1 MPPHSP
7 PASPTT
13 EPSVPNAPL
22 ENYELLVDDI
32 KTEYH
37 PSSGR
42 PVLVQHFGEY
52 GPEVS
57 DLESP
62 VPDAEPWKP
71 FQTRLDFE
79 FAELTLKAALNEKQ
93 TNELINWI
101 QRYAKDPE
109 SFTISS
115 HANLCHVWENASAR
129 ATPVGFTCLSN
140 IFVLRACLVSTG
152 NYFCSIQGRRQV
164 I

>member
-1 MPPHSP
+1 MPLHSP

-13 EPSVPNAPL
+13 EFSVPNASL
-22 ENYELLVDDI
+22 DHELLVDDI

-37 PSSGR
+37 PSSGH
-42 PVLVQHFGEY
+42 PILIQHFGEY
-52 GPEVS
+52 GLEVS

-62 VPDAEPWKP
+62 SPDAEPWKP

-101 QRYAKDPE
+101 QRYTKDPE

-115 HANLCHVWENASAR
+115 HANLCHVWENASAV
-129 ATPVGFTCLSN
+129 ATPVGLTCLSN
-140 IFVLRACLVSTG
+140 ISVLRTCSVSTG
-152 NYFCSIQGRRQV
+152 NYFCSIQGRRQN